1 MTRYTWHVLCNDTLD
16 RYSINTNIR
25 NAIYFVDI
33 PRYSPEIVS
42 SYLHCRQIF
51 FRMKMR
57 KGFANISQN
66 PSTHPNFLQ
75 KKYSFNRFAREKEED
90 SSWNFLRSSI
100 VRSSRVSLVF
110 FSRELRETTKRDI
123 AYSSERSNATVE
135 RSKWRGNGR
144 GKKAKRCS
152 FPCFAFSPSPFR
164 FFRFSVSLMKPLNT
178 SSKRI
183 SFLGRSHFHLEPRG
197 ERKLPRTPLF
207 RATKRYRADE
217 TGLSL
222 ATTLPI

>member
-1 MTRYTWHVLCNDTLD
+1 ME
-16 RYSINTNIR
+16 
-25 NAIYFVDI
+25 F
-33 PRYSPEIVS
+33 
-42 SYLHCRQIF
+42 
-51 FRMKMR
+51 
-57 KGFANISQN
+57 
-66 PSTHPNFLQ
+66 
-75 KKYSFNRFAREKEED
+75 
-90 SSWNFLRSSI
+90 SSI
-100 VRSSRVSLVF
+100 LYRSISRVSLVF
-110 FSRELRETTKRDI
+110 FSRELRETTKTDI

-197 ERKLPRTPLF
+197 ERKLPPVPRFFAQLKGIVP
-207 RATKRYRADE
+207 TKRVYRWQQRCRFKSRQNCIIRVSCAKIA
-217 TGLSL
+217 L
-222 ATTLPI
+222 